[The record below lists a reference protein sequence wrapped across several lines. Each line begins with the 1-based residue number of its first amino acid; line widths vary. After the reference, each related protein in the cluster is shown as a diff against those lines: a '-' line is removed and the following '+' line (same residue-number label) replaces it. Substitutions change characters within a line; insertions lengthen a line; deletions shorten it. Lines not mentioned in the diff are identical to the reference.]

1 MTKTLKMV
9 FLFSMLYLLFYPTI
23 LKAASP
29 NYAGFL
35 PGKKLL
41 VGVLH
46 DPPYIVKEATGEWTG
61 LNVDIWKALAQD
73 LKVDYEF
80 REMNFQAQMD
90 SLINK
95 RIDLS
100 IESFYVLA
108 ERAKWIDYAFPLGN
122 ARLAVATLPEK
133 IQHPWWTAITIL
145 FSWGTL
151 KMLAFLCMALFVLGF
166 LFWLIE
172 RKNNPDHFGGDK
184 IKGIGSGIYWVGS
197 TLASGVC
204 FGVALK
210 SFPARILGLIWM
222 LLCAIALSALIASLT
237 SAISAT
243 RSMVDV
249 VSNEQLQHMHL
260 GGVKQSAETS
270 ALKHLGGR
278 STIYED
284 EEGALKALINGQ
296 IEGLLYDEITLH
308 FYKDNDYKDKISVYP
323 TSFKRFFFA
332 FGLPKDSPLRSDL
345 NYALLTFME
354 KPEWTFLLKRYGLAE
369 NFEEIPMPE
378 RKRGK

>member
-1 MTKTLKMV
+1 MIKTLKFV
-9 FLFSMLYLLFYPTI
+9 FLISLLCLLLYPTI

-29 NYAGFL
+29 SYAGSL

-133 IQHPWWTAITIL
+133 IQHPWWTAIAIL

-151 KMLAFLCMALFVLGF
+151 KVLALLCMALVVLGF

-369 NFEEIPMPE
+369 NFEGIPVPE